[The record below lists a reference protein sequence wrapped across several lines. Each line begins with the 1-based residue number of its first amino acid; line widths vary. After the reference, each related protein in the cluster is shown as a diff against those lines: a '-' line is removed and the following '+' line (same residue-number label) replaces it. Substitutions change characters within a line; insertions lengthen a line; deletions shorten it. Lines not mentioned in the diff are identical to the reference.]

1 MLVYIISGC
10 CGSGKTTIANKLVKM
25 IPCTALISGDSIHD
39 LIHNYSYIEWKIQ
52 LKITW
57 QNILLLLD
65 NYLQNNINV
74 IIDYVIEDELIQI
87 LSVLKKYDIE
97 IRYIVM
103 TADQETIKKRLISRG
118 DAWLVDRALY
128 LNKKLTKDKNNIM
141 YLYNGMDIP
150 FDQQI
155 IDIKEFQLYKL

>member
-10 CGSGKTTIANKLVKM
+10 CGSGKTTIANKLVKK
-25 IPCTALISGDSIHD
+25 IPCTALISGDSIHGQV
-39 LIHNYSYIEWKIQ
+39 HNYSDIEWETQ

-118 DAWLVDRALY
+118 DAWLVERALY
-128 LNKKLTKDKNNIM
+128 LNEKLTEDKNNIK